1 MRTTS
6 SQKLIL
12 LKLCLLLAI
21 GEDQEDQPRPVV
33 SLVASSETL
42 KASGLKVRIFY
53 NLMTCIWW
61 LTSLRTLC
69 LQEQYG
75 KKTFCNILPRTV
87 LTTPR
92 LRGERMVVES
102 GVVGSQRW
110 WSAQPSPL
118 VTSLHFS
125 ENVRFSVL
133 YFLLIFLSLYFSLFS
148 TVPRLSVLSLSI
160 LLSVLLFFLFSSLCY
175 CVLFLLYI
183 SVSSHSFPPSSRCS

>member
-92 LRGERMVVES
+92 LRGERKVVES

-110 WSAQPSPL
+110 WSAQPSTL

-133 YFLLIFLSLYFSLFS
+133 CFLLIFLSLYFSFSLPYLVCLFFLCPS
-148 TVPRLSVLSLSI
+148 
-160 LLSVLLFFLFSSLCY
+160 FFLFSFSFSFLLCVTVFSFY
-175 CVLFLLYI
+175 CVFL
-183 SVSSHSFPPSSRCS
+183 